1 MQIEYWF
8 ALRCSMRALGRGLA
22 PKLRACARIGAG
34 GARGKFTHKRAYF
47 PVWNSFILPEQ
58 IVLQLTLFHLLRVGV
73 ALMAQQRP
81 IHAALP
87 NQLGG

>member
-47 PVWNSFILPEQ
+47 PVWP
-58 IVLQLTLFHLLRVGV
+58 LQRIISLAKHFLHGEDTRYKI
-73 ALMAQQRP
+73 Q
-81 IHAALP
+81 
-87 NQLGG
+87 

>member
-47 PVWNSFILPEQ
+47 PVWPMSAYFPSFSYLFNITIHILAEPPSPLSVWTSYMYGPLCAIE
-58 IVLQLTLFHLLRVGV
+58 
-73 ALMAQQRP
+73 
-81 IHAALP
+81 
-87 NQLGG
+87 

>member
-47 PVWNSFILPEQ
+47 PVW
-58 IVLQLTLFHLLRVGV
+58 VLRSALIESLLKCNLR
-73 ALMAQQRP
+73 L
-81 IHAALP
+81 L
-87 NQLGG
+87 

>member
-47 PVWNSFILPEQ
+47 PVWERGTHSQEF
-58 IVLQLTLFHLLRVGV
+58 
-73 ALMAQQRP
+73 
-81 IHAALP
+81 
-87 NQLGG
+87 

>member
-47 PVWNSFILPEQ
+47 PVWD
-58 IVLQLTLFHLLRVGV
+58 
-73 ALMAQQRP
+73 
-81 IHAALP
+81 
-87 NQLGG
+87 GGFSAEFLKGHYSSDWYYVDFC

>member
-47 PVWNSFILPEQ
+47 PVWLVQSDVTCSQ
-58 IVLQLTLFHLLRVGV
+58 VLLVTSRV
-73 ALMAQQRP
+73 ADL
-81 IHAALP
+81 
-87 NQLGG
+87 